1 MGFRLVDRQHRES
14 LFRAVGSNNG
24 FVPVEVETP
33 GFTTAYLRGFWNVRK
48 NVHVVGGIENL
59 FDRTYV
65 EHLDLRLPD
74 QGAFVNTIA
83 YAPGITPYFGIE
95 WER

>member
-1 MGFRLVDRQHRES
+1 M
-14 LFRAVGSNNG
+14 
-24 FVPVEVETP
+24 
-33 GFTTAYLRGFWNVRK
+33 RGYWNVRDSLRLI
-48 NVHVVGGIENL
+48 GGVENL

-65 EHLDLRLPD
+65 EHLDLRLPND
-74 QGAFVNTIA
+74 PVLGFANTVV

>member
-1 MGFRLVDRQHRES
+1 MVDRQHREG
-14 LFRAVGSNNG
+14 LLRAVGPG
-24 FVPVEVETP
+24 VVPVEEETP
-33 GFTTAYLRGFWNVRK
+33 GFTTAYIRGFWHVGE
-48 NVHVVGGIENL
+48 NVHLVGGVENL

-74 QGAFVNTIA
+74 QGAFTNTVA
-83 YAPGITPYFGIE
+83 YSPGITPYFGIE